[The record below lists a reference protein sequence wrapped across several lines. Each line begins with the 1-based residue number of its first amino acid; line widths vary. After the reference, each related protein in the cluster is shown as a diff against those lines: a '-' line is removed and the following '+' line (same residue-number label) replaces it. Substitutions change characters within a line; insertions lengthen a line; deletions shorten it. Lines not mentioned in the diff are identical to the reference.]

1 MTLRISTSFIF
12 DYCVRCRFG
21 PYFAEPVIAGLDE
34 DNKPFVCATDLIGA
48 AVYTKD
54 FVVAGTCSE
63 NLYGMAESLY
73 RDNLEP
79 DELFETI
86 SQTLLAAV
94 DRDALAGWGAVVY
107 LITPEGVTVREL
119 KARMD

>member
-1 MTLRISTSFIF
+1 M
-12 DYCVRCRFG
+12 
-21 PYFAEPVIAGLDE
+21 
-34 DNKPFVCATDLIGA
+34 CATDLIGA